1 MRFLALQTSI
11 LFLLFYY
18 IAPAYSQIGT
28 ITFDLQ
34 KDKPKKFENKTLKS
48 ETTGDKKFTLKKRIS
63 QNTVSHYNY
72 YFNANNKLNDVI
84 ERARLSNKDDYSKL
98 IPFYGYSL
106 NTTAAQKTELDSVIY
121 KATAG
126 ILLHDLRSDWVD
138 NFYLLIGK
146 SYLFQKQFDSAG
158 MTFQFINYNLFP
170 RKRKDDDFAKTVGT
184 NESASGNSIS
194 IASKENKSLINK
206 AFNRP
211 PSRNDALVWQI
222 RTFIEQEEYTD
233 AAGLINTL
241 QNDQNFP
248 VRLKA
253 DLEEVNA
260 YWFYKQKMYDSAAA
274 HLEKALSAAEDKQ
287 DKARWEY
294 LLAQLFEITKQ
305 PQKASQYYTK
315 SMRHTTDP
323 LMDIYANLSNAKIY
337 RSNDSKEFNNTIDN
351 LVRMAKRDKYES
363 YRDIIYY
370 SAGELALQKPDTA
383 AAEFLFK
390 KSLSYNELNAA
401 YKNRAYLQL
410 GDIAFNK
417 KRYKKASGFYDSLQL
432 NDVVLID
439 RVKEIEDR
447 KNALTKIVEKI
458 NIIEREDS
466 LQHIAMLSPNEQKAF
481 INDLL
486 KKLRKEKGLQEID
499 YNSASPSSVFDN
511 SNQQSVDLFGN
522 NNTKG
527 DWYFYNASMKSRG
540 FSEFKSRWGN
550 RINIDNWRRN
560 SATSNAINNV
570 NAVNNNTNLPDN
582 KTSIANTELS
592 YDAMLNN
599 LPLTADKLNAS
610 NILVASSLFELGKL
624 YQNSLEDYA
633 IAAQTYETSLQRFPN
648 NLYNGELYL
657 NLMYCYTKL
666 GNLSKAAYYKNLL
679 LTGFKDTK
687 YAQIA
692 NNPKAVKLGTK
703 DPAATKRYEN
713 IYNLFIEGQFEKA
726 VEDKRAAD
734 SLYGNNYWSPQLL
747 YIESVYYIK
756 QKQDS
761 LAVVTLNNIIS
772 QYPTSPLKD
781 KAATMIDVLKRR
793 KQIEGYLTNLNIKR
807 VDEDKM
813 IVINDQPVE
822 KKPVTQNPII
832 PQPKT
837 VMPED
842 KKEVVQP
849 QVIKPQPVTNGTFTF
864 VAEEPQNVVMILDK
878 VDPVYISEARNAFNR
893 YNREKFSGQTID
905 IVKDAF
911 DKDRN
916 FLIFSKFPDANAA
929 IVYADRLKKNAP
941 SEVSWL
947 PANKYSF
954 VIISDANLQVLKA
967 NKDIAG
973 YIKLLNTKYP
983 GKY

>member
-18 IAPAYSQIGT
+18 IAPAYSQVGT

-211 PSRNDALVWQI
+211 PSRNDALVWQV

-260 YWFYKQKMYDSAAA
+260 YWFYKQKMYDSATA

-417 KRYKKASGFYDSLQL
+417 KAYKKASGFYDSLQL

-486 KKLRKEKGLQEID
+486 KKLRKEKGLKEID

-624 YQNSLEDYA
+624 YQNRLEDYA

-692 NNPKAVKLGTK
+692 NNPKAIKQGTK

-967 NKDIAG
+967 NKDLAG

>member
-18 IAPAYSQIGT
+18 IAPAYSQVGT

-417 KRYKKASGFYDSLQL
+417 RAYKKASGFYDSLQL

-486 KKLRKEKGLQEID
+486 KKLRKEKGLKEID

-692 NNPKAVKLGTK
+692 NNPKAVKQGTK

-967 NKDIAG
+967 NKDLAG